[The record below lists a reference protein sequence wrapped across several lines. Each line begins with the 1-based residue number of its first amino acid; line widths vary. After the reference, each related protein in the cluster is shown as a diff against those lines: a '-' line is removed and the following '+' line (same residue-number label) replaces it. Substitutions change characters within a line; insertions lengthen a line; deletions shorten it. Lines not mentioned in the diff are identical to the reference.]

1 MIQGQYSTQ
10 ALYAKIVAACPI
22 DGLAIG
28 DPAAPKTWR
37 IDFSENATPQQIAA
51 AQAQLAAVTPQVLA
65 AADATVQTAAAALPD
80 PLSTAKAQA
89 ISSLPTAQVQ
99 VPLP

>member
-1 MIQGQYSTQ
+1 MLLQFGPS
-10 ALYAKIVAACPI
+10 LLHAKLAAVCPI
-22 DGLAIG
+22 DGVAIG
-28 DPAAPKTWR
+28 DPNDPKTWR
-37 IDFSENATPQQIAA
+37 IDFAANATPQQIAA

-89 ISSLPTAQVQ
+89 ISGLPTAQAI
-99 VPLP
+99 PG